1 MSQVSG
7 AVTKRKTNH
16 NPKRTENSAWR
27 AKCRNSTKLQNT
39 ATNTTWGSYRKMRN
53 APEKLK
59 TTTPKDQSQGEGK
72 TQYLGGQHNGRRSK
86 QSDAM
91 SKPNSNRR
99 PYMDPATRGGVDGP
113 RGVTSCTQRRT
124 PYLGE
129 QQNGRRRKP
138 RYAMAKSK

>member
-1 MSQVSG
+1 MV
-7 AVTKRKTNH
+7 
-16 NPKRTENSAWR
+16 
-27 AKCRNSTKLQNT
+27 
-39 ATNTTWGSYRKMRN
+39 N

-59 TTTPKDQSQGEGK
+59 ITSPKDQSQGEGK

-91 SKPNSNRR
+91 AKPNSNRL

-113 RGVTSCTQRRT
+113 RGVTSCTQMRT

-129 QQNGRRRKP
+129 QQNGRRLKL